1 MQSFV
6 IVPHVSHL
14 ATGGT
19 VDRGCHE
26 EESWADA
33 MDPLFIEHFKKP
45 LHDWVYEYQTKQKT
59 D

>member
-19 VDRGCHE
+19 VDLGATRRSLGHSIMTCH
-26 EESWADA
+26 
-33 MDPLFIEHFKKP
+33 
-45 LHDWVYEYQTKQKT
+45 
-59 D
+59 